1 MKVTVVIAGADQKM
15 VAEVVVP
22 LLLENRYQF
31 VLVSCEALSLPETRV
46 KLEQVKTMGEVAE
59 RAVEVVIR
67 SPKSILLKGQIQ
79 TAVLLRAV
87 LTNSELSHQRLISQV
102 TKIELIESRR
112 QFLLTD
118 PALNIEPNTRA
129 KIDLCLNALEV
140 ANKLGMRKPKLALL
154 SSVEVLNPKIP
165 SAVSAA
171 EVVDYFKQTPNEA
184 IIEGPLSMDVATDP
198 TAAKSKGY
206 SGQIQ
211 GDAQILVAPNID
223 SANIL
228 YKTLAHFTDCQVS
241 GVLVGTSVPIA
252 LTSRSD
258 SPLAKIAAVKFA
270 ESMID

>member
-1 MKVTVVIAGADQKM
+1 MEVTVVIAGADQKM

-22 LLLENRYQF
+22 LLLENSYQF

-118 PALNIEPNTRA
+118 PALNIEPTTGA

-171 EVVDYFKQTPNEA
+171 EVVDYFKQTPHEA

-206 SGQIQ
+206 LGQIQ